1 MNPAAQAAE
10 AAALTPAA
18 RAAHTAQAVARHSY
32 GRLVAWLAWQ
42 WRDLAAAEDA
52 LGQALLAALTH
63 WPERG
68 IPAQPEA
75 WLLKAAQRELQQQ
88 HRRQRL
94 AHSPEVQALLEAEP
108 AAPGAPDTPTLPD
121 RRLELLL
128 VCAHPALAPAVH
140 APLMLQAVLG
150 LEARSIARAL
160 MLPPAT
166 LAQRLVRA
174 KAKIRDA
181 GIGFEMP
188 GPEVLPERLGAVLEG
203 IYGAYTIGS
212 DFASPAPEA
221 EPGLREEALYLARL
235 VAALQPASAEAAGLH
250 ALLAHAEARR
260 PALFTASDEFVPLA
274 QQDPALWHTG
284 LLAEAEAA
292 LRRAAALRQPG
303 PLQIEAAIQ
312 SAHAERRHGRPTPWA
327 QISRLYGALVG
338 LTGSLGA
345 HIGHAVALAEAGQA
359 TEGLALLAALPAERV
374 REHQPYWVALAH
386 LQRRAGQDAQ
396 AALQR
401 AVGLTADERVRR
413 FLRQPAAEQH
423 PAADPRQ
430 P

>member
-1 MNPAAQAAE
+1 MNPAAQAA
-10 AAALTPAA
+10 
-18 RAAHTAQAVARHSY
+18 QAVARQSY

-52 LGQALLAALTH
+52 LGQALVAALTH

-75 WLLKAAQRELQQQ
+75 WLLKAAQRELLQQ

-94 AHSPEVQALLEAEP
+94 ANSPEVQALLEAEP
-108 AAPGAPDTPTLPD
+108 TAPELPALPD

-181 GIGFEMP
+181 GIGFQIP
-188 GPEVLPERLGAVLEG
+188 GPEELPARLGAVLEG

-221 EPGLREEALYLARL
+221 EPGLRDEAVYLARL

-260 PALFTASDEFVPLA
+260 PALFTPGGEFVPLA
-274 QQDPALWHTG
+274 QQDPSLWNAAL
-284 LLAEAEAA
+284 LDEAETA

-312 SAHAERRHGRPTPWA
+312 SAHAERRRGRPTPWPQIA
-327 QISRLYGALVG
+327 QLYGALVT

-345 HIGHAVALAEAGQA
+345 HIGHAVALAEAGQV
-359 TEGLALLAALPAERV
+359 TEGLALLAALPPERV

-386 LQRRAGQDAQ
+386 LQRQAGQDAH

-401 AVGLTADERVRR
+401 ALGLTADERVRQ
-413 FLRQPAAEQH
+413 FLRRS
-423 PAADPRQ
+423 ADAPRQ
-430 P
+430 APA

>member
-1 MNPAAQAAE
+1 MNTATLKAQA
-10 AAALTPAA
+10 
-18 RAAHTAQAVARHSY
+18 TAQAVARQSY

-52 LGQALLAALTH
+52 LGQALVAALTH

-75 WLLKAAQRELQQQ
+75 WLLKTAQRELLQQ

-94 AHSPEVQALLEAEP
+94 AQSPEVQALLEAEP
-108 AAPGAPDTPTLPD
+108 TAPEAPALPD

-128 VCAHPALAPAVH
+128 VCAHPALAPSVH

-181 GIGFEMP
+181 GIGFQIP
-188 GPEVLPERLGAVLEG
+188 GPEELPARLGAVLEG

-221 EPGLREEALYLARL
+221 EPGLRDEALYLARL

-260 PALFTASDEFVPLA
+260 PALFTHGGDFVPLA
-274 QQDPALWHTG
+274 QQDPALWHAG
-284 LLAEAEAA
+284 LLDEAETA

-312 SAHAERRHGRPTPWA
+312 SAHAERRRGRATPWPQIA
-327 QISRLYGALVG
+327 QLYGALVT

-345 HIGHAVALAEAGQA
+345 HIGHAVALGEAGQGA
-359 TEGLALLAALPAERV
+359 EGLTLLAALPAERV
-374 REHQPYWVALAH
+374 RDHQPYWVALAH
-386 LQRRAGQDAQ
+386 LQRQAGQNAE

-401 AVGLTADERVRR
+401 ALGLTADERVRQ
-413 FLRQPAAEQH
+413 FLRRSAA
-423 PAADPRQ
+423 PPGTAPS
-430 P
+430 